1 MREGRPRVLIDTNV
15 WISAF
20 INPHGPPAQILDA
33 FRSDRFVPVVSQQ
46 LFQEIREVLYR
57 PRIRRRRRV
66 SDDDLATLLVLLE
79 DRAVEAFPSGE
90 LHLCRDPADDF
101 LLETAILGKARFA
114 VSRDD
119 DLKRD
124 LDLIDRLRE
133 HGVEVLSVAQF
144 LSLLGPMLNPP
155 E

>member
-20 INPHGPPAQILDA
+20 IKPHGPPAQSLDA
-33 FRSDRFVPVVSQQ
+33 VRSDRFVPVVSQQ

-119 DLKRD
+119 DLKHD

-144 LSLLGPMLNPP
+144 LNRLGPMLDPP
-155 E
+155 A